1 MSGKNY
7 YEYLKKYDTHF
18 LNKYQ
23 SWSHYSWG
31 RKSNFLQLL
40 YFRAYTLNCG
50 GRVPFLPHLKL
61 KAPFVYI
68 CAGICMF
75 DLYGVWISQ
84 EIYQKF
90 MPWKWTFY
98 QPYFKEACVMME

>member
-1 MSGKNY
+1 MFMKSSTLCA
-7 YEYLKKYDTHF
+7 E
-18 LNKYQ
+18 LNTCLLAR
-23 SWSHYSWG
+23 
-31 RKSNFLQLL
+31 RKIITFSVGVLI
-40 YFRAYTLNCG
+40 T
-50 GRVPFLPHLKL
+50 
-61 KAPFVYI
+61 FVYI

-98 QPYFKEACVMME
+98 QPYFKESCVMME